1 MIELGRFQID
11 LEMRTVR
18 RDGEALH
25 LGSRAFDILAVIV
38 SAAGRLVTKDEL
50 MNAVWPNTVV
60 EENNIQVH
68 LSALRKILG
77 ADRHLILT
85 VPGRGYQL
93 VHRQK
98 PAPVRPI
105 SRVCAG
111 RPLPSPKTRLVG
123 RDAAIEQIRAMLR
136 EAHVLTL
143 VGAGGIGKTS
153 LAIEAAR
160 QAADD
165 YAEPVCFVELATL
178 NTFDGVLGAIAQAC
192 GLLTEGATPAVTQLA
207 AALAHR
213 HRLLV
218 LDNAEHVIGC
228 VAEIVE
234 ALIAESDSLRVLVT
248 SREPLRI
255 MPEAVFRVDPLDVP
269 HLHSTDAEI
278 LQQSAVNLFLLR
290 SNSLQYKVGGP
301 RAPNYGWS
309 AKYAG
314 GWTAFRSQSNWPRH
328 ASRRSAWRACI
339 GGWTIAWRFSRAAIA
354 PHCHAIRPCAPP
366 STGASRCS
374 TRARSRSSDGS
385 RYSAACSRSRP
396 CARSCA
402 IPL

>member
-98 PAPVRPI
+98 ASARAAHQPGFAPGVLCLR
-105 SRVCAG
+105 R
-111 RPLPSPKTRLVG
+111 KTRLVG

-143 VGAGGIGKTS
+143 VGAG
-153 LAIEAAR
+153 
-160 QAADD
+160 
-165 YAEPVCFVELATL
+165 
-178 NTFDGVLGAIAQAC
+178 
-192 GLLTEGATPAVTQLA
+192 
-207 AALAHR
+207 R
-213 HRLLV
+213 HRQKPV
-218 LDNAEHVIGC
+218 
-228 VAEIVE
+228 
-234 ALIAESDSLRVLVT
+234 SRSKPRVKPRT
-248 SREPLRI
+248 I
-255 MPEAVFRVDPLDVP
+255 MPSR
-269 HLHSTDAEI
+269 
-278 LQQSAVNLFLLR
+278 SAL
-290 SNSLQYKVGGP
+290 
-301 RAPNYGWS
+301 
-309 AKYAG
+309 
-314 GWTAFRSQSNWPRH
+314 SNWPR
-328 ASRRSAWRACI
+328 
-339 GGWTIAWRFSRAAIA
+339 
-354 PHCHAIRPCAPP
+354 
-366 STGASRCS
+366 
-374 TRARSRSSDGS
+374 
-385 RYSAACSRSRP
+385 
-396 CARSCA
+396 
-402 IPL
+402 